1 MTTHFDA
8 VAEAFSRKSEVY
20 DEFGVDH
27 PNLTRMREKVYARIA
42 ASVPPDSHLLELNAG
57 TGLDASALARRGYR
71 IHATDLASGMVA
83 HIREKIE
90 LYHLQDRLTTEQI
103 SFTLLDQL
111 TNKTRFDAV
120 YSNFGGLNCVDDL
133 TQVTRHL
140 PHVLKRGGY
149 AIWVIMPPI
158 CLWEL
163 ARIPQDFRMATRR
176 LSGQDRRSNVE
187 GVEFVTSY
195 FTPRQVRRSFG
206 TDFRFV
212 SLEGLSVLT
221 PPADNKSFAVRFPRL
236 YSTLATLDDL
246 ASRIP
251 LLNQCGDFFILTMR
265 YDPRS

>member
-20 DEFGVDH
+20 DAFGVDH

-42 ASVPPDSHLLELNAG
+42 ATVPPDSHLLELNAG
-57 TGLDASALARRGYR
+57 TGLDASTLAQRGYR
-71 IHATDLASGMVA
+71 VHATDLAPGMVLQ
-83 HIREKIE
+83 IEDKIKR
-90 LYHLQDRLTTEQI
+90 YNLQGRLTTEQI

-111 TNKTRFDAV
+111 TNKGPFDAV
-120 YSNFGGLNCVDDL
+120 YSNFGGLNCIDDL

-140 PHVLKRGGY
+140 PHILKPNGV

-176 LSGQDRRSNVE
+176 LSGQDRRSSVE
-187 GVEFVTSY
+187 GIEFVTTY

-206 TDFRFV
+206 ADFRFV
-212 SLEGLSVLT
+212 SLEGLSILT
-221 PPADNKSFAVRFPRL
+221 PPADNKSFSVRFPRL
-236 YSTLATLDDL
+236 YSALATLDDL
-246 ASRIP
+246 ASHLP

-265 YDPRS
+265 YDPR